1 MSKPYITISTNCYF
15 PNATDHGTIIQT
27 GIACKKNSL
36 YKSIE
41 LAKALK

>member
-1 MSKPYITISTNCYF
+1 MNKPYITISTNCYF
-15 PNATDHGTIIQT
+15 PNATNHGTIIRT
-27 GIACKKNSL
+27 RIACNKNPL

>member
-1 MSKPYITISTNCYF
+1 MSKPYITISTNYYF
-15 PNATDHGTIIQT
+15 PHATNHGTIIRT
-27 GIACKKNSL
+27 GIACKKNTL